1 MEVDV
6 QTPPLLQDCHT
17 FSDVVEK
24 GNEVSQWTP
33 YSMGETAGRSSSY
46 NASINGEGAW
56 HENQQQRHEDQQ
68 QQHLHLPTAM
78 IATTNDH
85 GMGSE
90 DQPACLLSFDQ
101 YQPTSPQDWNVPTI
115 DDIFNELFPQTGEDQ
130 GQSAGFPFFDE
141 YQQTPTEVWNI

>member
-46 NASINGEGAW
+46 NASIGEGAW

-101 YQPTSPQDWNVPTI
+101 YQPTSPQDWNVSTI
-115 DDIFNELFPQTGEDQ
+115 DDIFNELEDQ
-130 GQSAGFPFFDE
+130 PACLLSFDQ
-141 YQQTPTEVWNI
+141 YQPTSPQDWN